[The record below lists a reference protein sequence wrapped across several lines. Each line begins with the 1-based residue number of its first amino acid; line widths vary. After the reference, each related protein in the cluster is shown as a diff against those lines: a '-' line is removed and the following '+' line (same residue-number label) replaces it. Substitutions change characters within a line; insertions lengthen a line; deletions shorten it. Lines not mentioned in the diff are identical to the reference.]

1 MAKNKNKR
9 KEDDFMSYLTNNVAV
24 INNSKLFAGLM
35 IIIINVAPKFMAFK
49 ISKTMESYIKFTF
62 SRNLLVFAIAWMG
75 TRDIFIALIVTLLFI
90 VVMDHL
96 LNEESP
102 FCCLSDDFKEHYL
115 NMLEIPPEV
124 TPDDVK
130 RARQILEQFETQT
143 KENFVNK
150 KVLQSI

>member
-1 MAKNKNKR
+1 
-9 KEDDFMSYLTNNVAV
+9 MSYLTNNVAV